1 MCTWN
6 RTWFFKVDWTF
17 LNFKKMCQ
25 NQKPHDLKIWRTRFK
40 LAPSSRW
47 KKLLSKSRSK
57 VLFKKKNKPTLVQ
70 INVEFLWEN
79 KRNPCWLS
87 SWVYTHLTN
96 IKGENEGGRGCFL
109 SRNTEQDQPIK
120 EDWCDVQWERW
131 KCLTWCQ
138 FYPSWWSEHNLCD
151 RFRIQEERRHNKK
164 FIGS

>member
-6 RTWFFKVDWTF
+6 WTWFFKVDWNF
-17 LNFKKMCQ
+17 LNFLKMCQ
-25 NQKPHDLKIWRTRFK
+25 NQKPNDLKIWRTRFK
-40 LAPSSRW
+40 LAPSSRG

-87 SWVYTHLTN
+87 SWVCTHLTN

-109 SRNTEQDQPIK
+109 SRNTEQDQPFKKIG
-120 EDWCDVQWERW
+120 VM
-131 KCLTWCQ
+131 
-138 FYPSWWSEHNLCD
+138 YSENDGNAWLDANL
-151 RFRIQEERRHNKK
+151 IQVDDQNTICVMDLEFKRR
-164 FIGS
+164 GDTTRSL